1 MLANDWR
8 REVRLSPGFAG
19 NLADLYQAADVDQ
32 LRDRLSDGLA
42 NLGFWGV
49 CDCVSALRVDATYF
63 DSRRHN
69 WDNLAGPLGARRDE
83 LLRGLFETGAAAGHE
98 EENRRLR
105 WRAAQ
110 RQPYL
115 TIADAPARFRA
126 HEDFLRVY
134 HDFGLRAA
142 DTLVMPLPQDRS
154 GLRRIWAVAEQKAD
168 LHNTAEVAQLLAVYH
183 LKAQLWRGD
192 DSDDGDEEEVG
203 VEALPCEPSEAA
215 PGCDETVILTDT
227 QREVLRWAAAGK
239 TLQDIAIITGLSYRM
254 VRYHMDKA
262 RSGYGFATTQQ
273 TIVRAALDYGF
284 DPLGQG

>member
-1 MLANDWR
+1 MLANDWQ

-19 NLADLYQAADVDQ
+19 CLASLYQADDVDQ
-32 LRDRLSDGLA
+32 LRDRLSGGLA

-49 CDCVSALRVDATYF
+49 CDCVSAQRVDPTYF

-69 WDNLAGPLGARRDE
+69 WDNLSGPLGARRDE

-98 EENRRLR
+98 EENQRLR

-110 RQPYL
+110 RRPYL

-126 HEDFLRVY
+126 HEDFLKLYR
-134 HDFGLRAA
+134 DFGLRAA

-154 GLRRIWAVAEQKAD
+154 GPRRIWAVAEQKAD
-168 LHNTAEVAQLLAVYH
+168 LRNTAEVAQLIAVYH
-183 LKAQLWRGD
+183 LKAQLWRD
-192 DSDDGDEEEVG
+192 DDGDDGEVG
-203 VEALPCEPSEAA
+203 DDACPGDAA
-215 PGCDETVILTDT
+215 PSGDRAVILTDA

-239 TLQDIAIITGLSYRM
+239 TLQDIAVITGLSYRM
-254 VRYHMDKA
+254 VRYHMDNA
-262 RSGYGFATTQQ
+262 RNSYGFATTQQ

-284 DPLGQG
+284 DPLGRA